1 MRTSI
6 AYSGMIAVMLVGILG
21 SGCTEVNNKPAP
33 KDLSLALAGM
43 AGSDGVS
50 FEGSAA
56 LLREGEATPAL
67 SQYYGGKMENHNQL
81 SLYTLLPDK
90 GTSKTAATEGI
101 RKLEKNGVTT
111 HIHSGE
117 KAYSSK
123 LEKREGQW
131 QELSKASGNHQD
143 NPLPRLNPLLQLE
156 QLKEVD
162 KTVTE
167 ETGAARGTRVLRIQ
181 LTPEAARALLSREL
195 EQEMNSLRPVNSG
208 VKAKNRNQA
217 KADKAIEALW
227 QKKNNEM
234 ERQLAKANVKAVYH
248 LTVDKKQNLPRKLDW
263 TRTVSYANGKK
274 PGDQESLVVQ
284 VNFYGYR

>member
-1 MRTSI
+1 
-6 AYSGMIAVMLVGILG
+6 MLAGILG

-56 LLREGEATPAL
+56 LHRKGETKPAL
-67 SQYYGGKMENHNQL
+67 SQYYGGKVENHNQL

-90 GTSKTAATEGI
+90 GTSKTAATEGLQ
-101 RKLEKNGVTT
+101 KLERTGATT
-111 HIHSGE
+111 HIHSAE
-117 KAYSSK
+117 KSYSSK

-131 QELSKASGNHQD
+131 QELSATSGNNED
-143 NPLPRLNPLLQLE
+143 NPLPRLNPLLQLD
-156 QLKEVD
+156 QLKDVD

-195 EQEMNSLRPVNSG
+195 EQEMNSLRPANSG
-208 VKAKNRNQA
+208 IVTKNTHQTKAN
-217 KADKAIEALW
+217 KAIEALW
-227 QKKNNEM
+227 QKKNKEM
-234 ERQLAKANVKAVYH
+234 KQQLAKANVKAVYH

-263 TRTVSYANGKK
+263 TRTVSYADGKK
-274 PGDQESLVVQ
+274 PGDNESLVVQ
-284 VNFYGYR
+284 VNFYGYH